1 MRGSRKAILASAMI
15 VCSLLAALASTAAAT
30 NAKRPV
36 LKIGLIGT
44 MTGAI
49 AFPEIVTGAQAA
61 VNAINASGGVRG
73 YVLQLDTCDNQFDQN
88 LDTQCGQKMVS
99 DKVFAMAGGFALFS
113 THLTA
118 TDAAGIPDIG
128 NYSSTAGLYADPLYY
143 PLQGYTILGSAGPA
157 AVLADLAGDKTISL
171 ISSTTANASS
181 GDTVIQ
187 KMLSYRP
194 GTQLQTIVRMTPGT
208 PDPSPYL
215 NQALQANPDGIMFTV
230 SGSDN
235 NKLTQL
241 VRQISPQTDVGRSST
256 SLDAKTIATIG
267 KLANGIYASSQFLPV
282 TATDN
287 PGVVQW
293 KKEMLASGSNPTF
306 DDFSANSWAAIHV
319 LAQAISRIPKSQKV
333 TQANLINVLNK
344 VRVWNTLIGPPISFV
359 TPIPTS
365 VFGLD
370 GYTRVFCLKVT
381 YNEVIN
387 GQLVNVSHNRFT
399 NIFAPPPK
407 SR

>member
-1 MRGSRKAILASAMI
+1 MRGGRKAILASVML
-15 VCSLLAALASTAAAT
+15 VCAVAATLASTAAGT
-30 NAKRPV
+30 SSKKPV
-36 LKIGLIGT
+36 LKIGLIGS

-61 VNAINASGGVRG
+61 VNAINAAGGVRG

-88 LDTQCGQKMVS
+88 LDATCGQKMVS
-99 DKVFAMAGGFALFS
+99 DKVFAMAGGFSLFT

-128 NYSSTAGLYADPLYY
+128 TYSSTAGLYSDKLYY

-194 GTQLQTIVRMTPGT
+194 GVQLANIVRMTPGT
-208 PDPSPYL
+208 ADASPYL
-215 NQALQANPDGIMFTV
+215 NQALSNNPDGIMFTV
-230 SGSDN
+230 SGADN

-267 KLANGIYASSQFLPV
+267 KLANGIVASSQFLPV
-282 TATDN
+282 TATDV

-293 KKEMLASGSNPTF
+293 KKEMLAYNGNPTF

-319 LAQAISRIPKSQKV
+319 LAQAIAKIPKGQKV
-333 TQANLINVLNK
+333 TPANLISTLN
-344 VRVWNTLIGPPISFV
+344 RVHTWNTLIGPPISFKV
-359 TPIPTS
+359 PIPTS
-365 VFGLD
+365 VFGQE

-387 GQLVNVSHNRFT
+387 GQLVNVVHDKFT
-399 NIFAPPPK
+399 NVFATPK
-407 SR
+407 SS